1 MSKSLKKQIWD
12 KVDDKVWDQVFNK
25 IYIQVYYKVCRQV
38 SNQVSRAVLKFRI
51 EVYYHEER
59 QRRREAKE
67 LEQLQAEQLR
77 INTYGVLP
85 DDDQSP
91 LAVEYRKDFAAFRD

>member
-12 KVDDKVWDQVFNK
+12 KVDEKVWDQVFNK

-59 QRRREAKE
+59 QRR
-67 LEQLQAEQLR
+67 
-77 INTYGVLP
+77 
-85 DDDQSP
+85 QSP

>member
-25 IYIQVYYKVCRQV
+25 IYTQVYYKVCHQV
-38 SNQVSRAVLKFRI
+38 NNQVSRVVLKFRI

-59 QRRREAKE
+59 QRGREAKE

-77 INTYGVLP
+77 INTY
-85 DDDQSP
+85 
-91 LAVEYRKDFAAFRD
+91 RKDFAAFRDVSKSLRKQVRDQGV